1 MQHTNHPTNGDTGKY
16 FFFDED
22 DFTEM
27 VGDDGWDGS
36 TFEII
41 QTGSQNW
48 AGTVK
53 VWKETTA
60 NGGAHGRRDSGADS
74 DQWTADD
81 TIILQSCEGTPS
93 KTI

>member
-1 MQHTNHPTNGDTGKY
+1 MENTNHVRDGNTGKF
-16 FFFDED
+16 FFFDEV

-27 VGDDGWDGS
+27 LGTDNWDGS
-36 TFEII
+36 TFGIK
-41 QTGSQNW
+41 QTGSQDW
-48 AGTVK
+48 TGTVK